1 MSFRRLKFEFNG
13 RVNVYEF
20 DARELTSYDI
30 RLRQHGTNNDCVQ
43 IFQKTPIATSCL
55 SIQEN

>member
-20 DARELTSYDI
+20 DAREL
-30 RLRQHGTNNDCVQ
+30 
-43 IFQKTPIATSCL
+43 IFNKL
-55 SIQEN
+55 